1 VLPVP
6 NPPLMPQRVVLILTL
21 AFMVVV
27 SASMGG
33 DAQADRLSDLR
44 AKIAAAQAQEAQLSS
59 EIGSIEGR
67 IRELEGQVGDVS
79 ARLDTLERDLALQ
92 QEKLERIT
100 RLFVF
105 QTEQLNFLKRE
116 YAVSV
121 GRLNRRLIELYE
133 SDDPT
138 TLDVLLSSGNLS
150 DFLDQVDYVRDLGAQ
165 DNRITTQVDGA
176 KVRMHAAREKTNVTR
191 EKVATVTRTIAV
203 RTTQVREVRERLL
216 ISKKGLSSSKAHKRE
231 QLASVEESKREYLHE
246 AAGLEASQAQVTA
259 QIQASGSSSYDSSP
273 SSSGLIW
280 PVSGPVVSP
289 FGMRWGR
296 LHAGI
301 DIGAGY
307 GTPIHASASGTVIFA
322 GWMGGYGNFVIIDHG
337 GGLSTGYA
345 HQSSVAVGGGSVS
358 QGQVIG
364 YVGCTGHCFG
374 PHLHFEVRINGTPV
388 DPLGYL

>member
-1 VLPVP
+1 
-6 NPPLMPQRVVLILTL
+6 MPQRVVLILTL
-21 AFMVVV
+21 ALMVAV
-27 SASMGG
+27 SASIGR
-33 DAQADRLSDLR
+33 DARADRLSDLR
-44 AKIAAAQAQEAQLSS
+44 AKIAAAQTREAQLSS

-150 DFLDQVDYVRDLGAQ
+150 DFLDQVDYVRDLGSQ

-176 KVRMHAAREKTNVTR
+176 KLRMHAAREKTKTTR

-203 RTTQVREVRERLL
+203 RTTQVREIRERLL
-216 ISKKGLSSSKAHKRE
+216 ISKKGLSSSKTHKRA

-301 DIGAGY
+301 DIGVGY

-345 HQSSVAVGGGSVS
+345 HQSSIAVGGGSVS

>member
-1 VLPVP
+1 
-6 NPPLMPQRVVLILTL
+6 MPQRVVLILTL
-21 AFMVVV
+21 ALMVAV

-33 DAQADRLSDLR
+33 DARADRLSDLR

-150 DFLDQVDYVRDLGAQ
+150 DFLDQVDYVRDLGVQ

-176 KVRMHAAREKTNVTR
+176 KVRMHAAREKTKATR

-203 RTTQVREVRERLL
+203 RTTQVRQVRERLL

-301 DIGAGY
+301 DIAAGY

-345 HQSSVAVGGGSVS
+345 HQSSIAVGGGSVS